1 MGGAAVSIAKHR
13 EPQNYGLI
21 SRPKDAAAPG
31 GDASANPKRGG
42 KTG

>member
-21 SRPKDAAAPG
+21 SRPKDASEG
-31 GDASANPKRGG
+31 GDR
-42 KTG
+42 